1 MITIIDSGIAN
12 IGSVVAAYRRL
23 GVATT
28 TTTHPKTV
36 ATAKALI
43 LPGVGA
49 FADGMESLRQK
60 DLVQPILDA
69 AAAGVPILGI
79 CLGMQ
84 LLAEVSEEFGEHQG
98 LGLIPGCVIPLQPT
112 QVNERVP
119 NIGWCDV
126 SLNPQSPLFHGM
138 NTPQIFY
145 FVHSYYLNCSDPLH
159 AIATTPFGNA
169 KVTAAVA
176 HRNIFGVQFH
186 PEKSQDTGLQLLNN
200 FARNIAPL
208 AGVPDITVV

>member
-28 TTTHPKTV
+28 TTTDPKIV
-36 ATAKALI
+36 AAASALV

-98 LGLIPGCVIPLQPT
+98 LGLIPGRVIPLRPAQA
-112 QVNERVP
+112 NERVP

-126 SLNPQSPLFHGM
+126 TLNPQSSLFQNMG
-138 NTPQIFY
+138 TSQTFY
-145 FVHSYYLNCSDPLH
+145 FVHSYYLNCSDSSH
-159 AIATTPFGNA
+159 AVATIPFGGA
-169 KVTAAVA
+169 LVTVAVA
-176 HRNIFGVQFH
+176 NRNIFGVQFH
-186 PEKSQDTGLQLLNN
+186 PEKSQDAGLQLLNQ
-200 FARNIAPL
+200 FARTIAPPL
-208 AGVPDITVV
+208 GVADTAVA

>member
-23 GVATT
+23 GIATT
-28 TTTHPKTV
+28 TTTDPKTV
-36 ATAKALI
+36 ATASALV

-49 FADGMESLRQK
+49 FADGMDNLRQK

-84 LLAEVSEEFGEHQG
+84 LLAEVSEEFGEHEG
-98 LGLIPGCVIPLQPT
+98 LGLILGRVIPLQPA
-112 QVNERVP
+112 QANERVP

-126 SLNPQSPLFHGM
+126 TLNPQLSLFQGM
-138 NTPQIFY
+138 GTSQTFY
-145 FVHSYYLNCSDPLH
+145 FVHSYYLNCSDSRH
-159 AIATTPFGNA
+159 VVATIPFGEA
-169 KVTAAVA
+169 MVTVAVA

-186 PEKSQDTGLQLLNN
+186 PEKSQDAGLQLLNQ
-200 FARNIAPL
+200 FARTIAPPL
-208 AGVPDITVV
+208 GVADTAVA

>member
-28 TTTHPKTV
+28 TTTEPKTV
-36 ATAKALI
+36 ATASALV

-49 FADGMESLRQK
+49 FANGMESLRQK

-98 LGLIPGCVIPLQPT
+98 LGLIPGRVIPLQAA
-112 QVNERVP
+112 QANERVP

-126 SLNPQSPLFHGM
+126 TLNLQAPLFQGM
-138 NTPQIFY
+138 GTSQTFY
-145 FVHSYYLNCSDPLH
+145 FVHSYYLNCSDSRH
-159 AIATTPFGNA
+159 VVATIPFGEA
-169 KVTAAVA
+169 MVTVAVA

-186 PEKSQDTGLQLLNN
+186 PEKSQDAGLQLLNQ
-200 FARNIAPL
+200 FAHTIAPPL
-208 AGVPDITVV
+208 GVPDTAVA

>member
-28 TTTHPKTV
+28 TTTQPKTV

-98 LGLIPGCVIPLQPT
+98 LGLIPGRVIPLQPA
-112 QVNERVP
+112 QVNEQVP

-126 SLNPQSPLFHGM
+126 SLNPQSSLFQGM
-138 NTPQIFY
+138 NTPQTFY
-145 FVHSYYLNCSDPLH
+145 FVHSYYLNCSDPRH
-159 AIATTPFGNA
+159 AVATIPFGNVN
-169 KVTAAVA
+169 VTAAVA

-186 PEKSQDTGLQLLNN
+186 PEKSQDTGLQLLNH
-200 FARNIAPL
+200 FARNIAPP
-208 AGVPDITVV
+208 AGVPDTAVV

>member
-23 GVATT
+23 GIATT
-28 TTTHPKTV
+28 ITTDPKTV
-36 ATAKALI
+36 ATATALV

-84 LLAEVSEEFGEHQG
+84 LLAEVSEEFGEHPG
-98 LGLIPGCVIPLQPT
+98 LGLIPGRVVPLQPA
-112 QVNERVP
+112 QVDERVP

-126 SLNPQSPLFHGM
+126 TLKPASPLFAGM
-138 NTPQIFY
+138 GSVETFY
-145 FVHSYYLNCSDPLH
+145 FVHSYYLNCTYSHHSIGTL
-159 AIATTPFGNA
+159 PFGA
-169 KVTAAVA
+169 IPVTVAVA
-176 HRNIFGVQFH
+176 HKNVFGVQFH
-186 PEKSQDTGLQLLNN
+186 PEKSQDTGLKLLYN
-200 FARNIAPL
+200 FSLRI
-208 AGVPDITVV
+208 